1 MKNINEMYDNK
12 KSKKDLKLAL
22 KREFTLATKD
32 TDFIELCN
40 KTGLKEEELCKYTSK
55 IETSVKELN
64 NCKSCKG
71 LGQCRNE
78 VMGYYFYPVV
88 KNNTLNF
95 SYVACKYQKEEIKEK
110 ENEAIYFEVP
120 KALKKAKLSEII
132 VDKERKETI
141 KYITEFIKKFK
152 NNEKMKGLYLHGNFG
167 SGKSYMISA
176 LINELAKEG
185 IDAVIVYYPKL
196 LDKIKG
202 SFSNNSFNDLLEEI
216 MNSEVLLI
224 DDIGAENNTAWAR
237 DEILGTILQHRM
249 DNELTTFFTSNFT
262 IEELEE
268 HLSTTKDKTDKVKAR
283 RIISRI
289 KQLTNDIELIGENRR
304 K

>member
-1 MKNINEMYDNK
+1 MYDNK

-55 IETSVKELN
+55 LETSVKELN

-120 KALKKAKLSEII
+120 K
-132 VDKERKETI
+132 
-141 KYITEFIKKFK
+141 
-152 NNEKMKGLYLHGNFG
+152 H
-167 SGKSYMISA
+167 
-176 LINELAKEG
+176 
-185 IDAVIVYYPKL
+185 
-196 LDKIKG
+196 
-202 SFSNNSFNDLLEEI
+202 
-216 MNSEVLLI
+216 
-224 DDIGAENNTAWAR
+224 
-237 DEILGTILQHRM
+237 
-249 DNELTTFFTSNFT
+249 
-262 IEELEE
+262 
-268 HLSTTKDKTDKVKAR
+268 
-283 RIISRI
+283 
-289 KQLTNDIELIGENRR
+289 
-304 K
+304 

>member
-1 MKNINEMYDNK
+1 M
-12 KSKKDLKLAL
+12 
-22 KREFTLATKD
+22 F
-32 TDFIELCN
+32 F
-40 KTGLKEEELCKYTSK
+40 
-55 IETSVKELN
+55 
-64 NCKSCKG
+64 
-71 LGQCRNE
+71 
-78 VMGYYFYPVV
+78 
-88 KNNTLNF
+88 
-95 SYVACKYQKEEIKEK
+95 
-110 ENEAIYFEVP
+110 
-120 KALKKAKLSEII
+120 
-132 VDKERKETI
+132 
-141 KYITEFIKKFK
+141 
-152 NNEKMKGLYLHGNFG
+152 
-167 SGKSYMISA
+167 

-185 IDAVIVYYPKL
+185 VDAVIVYYPKL